1 MHVLISHVFRIV
13 TNPISPNTGRTP
25 AASSFKAVELPVAFR
40 VMPST
45 VPASPLSA
53 PSQDRRASSLSLH
66 FPTMEALSVFPL
78 FQGVE
83 NKTGTWASSNFH
95 SSIHPLYSIQNMSLH
110 YLAWKFPVTF
120 KSQSKCYLFCKT
132 ALDPQK
138 QSLTSASSDSHGT

>member
-53 PSQDRRASSLSLH
+53 PSQDRRASSLCLR

-95 SSIHPLYSIQNMSLH
+95 SSIHPLYSIQRICPCTILPGN
-110 YLAWKFPVTF
+110 
-120 KSQSKCYLFCKT
+120 SQSPLN
-132 ALDPQK
+132 PNPNV
-138 QSLTSASSDSHGT
+138 TSSAKLPLILKSRV